1 MAVTSDADVNSPQWL
16 DAEEMRIWR
25 SFLQVSVRVTSQ
37 LTDSLKEKA
46 GLTLDDYEVLVHLSE
61 ADDRRLRMTELSQ
74 RLVHSQSRLTQR
86 VDRLSK
92 RGLVRREKC
101 PEDRRGTF
109 AVLTP
114 EGFDLVVEY
123 APTHLADV
131 RAIMIDQVKPAEQ
144 ALVADLLERIAT
156 NAAGLEANDTDG

>member
-1 MAVTSDADVNSPQWL
+1 MLLIVADDTRWL
-16 DAEEMRIWR
+16 TPDEMRIWR
-25 SFLQVSVRVTSQ
+25 GFLEVNARVTTY
-37 LTDSLKEKA
+37 LTASIKRET
-46 GLTLDDYEVLVHLSE
+46 GLTLDDYEVLIQLSE
-61 ADDRRLRMTELSQ
+61 NEEHRMRMTELSQ

-156 NAAGLEANDTDG
+156 NAAGLEANDVDG